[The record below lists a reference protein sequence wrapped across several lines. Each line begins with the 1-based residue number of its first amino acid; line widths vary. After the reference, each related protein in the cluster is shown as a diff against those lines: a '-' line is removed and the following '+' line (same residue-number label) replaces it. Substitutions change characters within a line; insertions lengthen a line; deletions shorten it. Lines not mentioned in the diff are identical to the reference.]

1 MTGAVASN
9 TLACLGV
16 PFGQT
21 VSKRDAPVCAEYQ
34 LEAVS
39 PSPGVSLRSIETTA
53 AESQAG
59 KGFAFALSYT
69 DQEAFFRTR
78 FEVCDA
84 ENESAQ
90 T

>member
-1 MTGAVASN
+1 MVGPVASN
-9 TLACLGV
+9 TLARPGV
-16 PFGQT
+16 PLGQT
-21 VSKRDAPVCAEYQ
+21 VSKREAPVCAEYQ
-34 LEAVS
+34 FEAVS

-53 AESQAG
+53 TPSQAG

-78 FEVCDA
+78 LEVCDG
-84 ENESAQ
+84 ESESAH